1 MSVYFYTV
9 ESLFTTM
16 KGKGNRGKIRVIAI
30 LRVKIKRLIICE
42 EKKWKIKHHI
52 RQKGRIK
59 RE

>member
-1 MSVYFYTV
+1 
-9 ESLFTTM
+9 M
-16 KGKGNRGKIRVIAI
+16 KDKGNRGKIRVIAI
-30 LRVKIKRLIICE
+30 LIVKIKRLIICG